1 MADFEYKDTIDY
13 KKLDE
18 FGKSVDEILIGY
30 PTGMLHDNGFDPVSD
45 MAEDA
50 RKLSFGTG
58 DFPARPFLEDG
69 LEAGKQEVN
78 HAIEMHYKTKL
89 ENGKG
94 NLDRIAAVA
103 VASIQKFVR
112 SGVYRDTAPNSPA
125 TIQKKSTRQ
134 KNKKGIVSDIPLIDS
149 AQMINEL
156 TSVINGRSK

>member
-30 PTGMLHDNGFDPVSD
+30 PTGMIHTNPEGESD

-58 DFPARPFLEDG
+58 DYPARPFLEDG
-69 LEAGKQEVN
+69 LESGKAEIN
-78 HAIEMHYKTKL
+78 SAIEYHYKSKL
-89 ENGKG
+89 ENGRG
-94 NLDRIAAVA
+94 NLPRIAAVA

-112 SGVYRDTAPNSPA
+112 SGRYRDTAPNSQA

-134 KNKKGIVSDIPLIDS
+134 KGKFLLSDIPLIDTG
-149 AQMINEL
+149 QMINSL
-156 TSVINGRSK
+156 TSVINGEHK